1 MKSVLS
7 ALDLHYLIEEWKLLI
22 NAKLDKVFSN
32 KEVFLFQFHA
42 PLCAKLRSVVNDAG
56 ERWGNEHFYS

>member
-22 NAKLDKVFSN
+22 NAKLDKVFYELLDKN
-32 KEVFLFQFHA
+32 LEIIIFK
-42 PLCAKLRSVVNDAG
+42 
-56 ERWGNEHFYS
+56 